1 MLFCYISYFVGV
13 LGMIISELD
22 SFVVFAC
29 FFDGPAAYYMHAESK
44 LEYSSHA
51 SKSLLTPETT
61 DIICNTNPSCNAVA
75 LRRLQPDNTANTPM
89 NEGTDLQLRQQ
100 T

>member
-1 MLFCYISYFVGV
+1 
-13 LGMIISELD
+13 MIMVNWT

-29 FFDGPAAYYMHAESK
+29 FFDGPAAHCMRVESN
-44 LEYSSHA
+44 LEYSFGA

-61 DIICNTNPSCNAVA
+61 HSICNTNPSCNAVA